1 MKPSKEMTEAAEAIL
16 YRVRHH
22 VLTDDIDALAE
33 YLEKLAI
40 KRQRRLKRNEDRKRA
55 RSIET
60 Y

>member
-1 MKPSKEMTEAAEAIL
+1 MTEAAEAIL